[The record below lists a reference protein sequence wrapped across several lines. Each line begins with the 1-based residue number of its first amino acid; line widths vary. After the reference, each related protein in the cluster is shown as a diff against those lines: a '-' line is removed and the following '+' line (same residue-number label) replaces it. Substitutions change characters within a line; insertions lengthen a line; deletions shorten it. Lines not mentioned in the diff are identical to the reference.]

1 MLGFQ
6 ERRLMNRIA
15 LVLALLLGALSAL
28 PAAAGDGTVWRYNKH
43 SPEPPFPPSKRAESV
58 WASGACWDNCGSYST
73 WNLVACLEHDAQG
86 RCLKR
91 TDASDRACQRNC
103 RTTGGPFLPL
113 DTLFPLAD

>member
-43 SPEPPFPPSKRAESV
+43 SPEPPFPLTKRAESV
-58 WASGACWDNCGSYST
+58 WASGACWDDCGSYST
-73 WNLVACLEHDAQG
+73 WNLVACLDHDAQG

-91 TDASDRACQRNC
+91 TDAADRACQRNC